1 MTNREIIF
9 TESLKAFEKGLLKET
24 GRKITV
30 TLPNGTQKEINELEE
45 IHTFN
50 GWKERGYK
58 VKKGEKSKI
67 KFPIWKFTAKK
78 IEYTDKNGEEQESE
92 KTNMFLKLSAFF
104 TSEQVEPIKA

>member
-1 MTNREIIF
+1 MTNKEIIF
-9 TESLKAFEKGLLKET
+9 AESLKAFEKGLLKET

-30 TLPNGTQKEINELEE
+30 ELPDGTKQEINELEE

-50 GWKERGYK
+50 GWKERGYS

-67 KFPIWKFTAKK
+67 KFAIWKYTVKK
-78 IEYTDKNGEEQESE
+78 IEYTDRNGEEQESE
-92 KTNMFLKLSAFF
+92 KSNMFLKVSAFF

>member
-9 TESLKAFEKGLLKET
+9 AESLKAFEKGLLKET

-30 TLPNGTQKEINELEE
+30 TLPDGTQKEINELEE

-50 GWKERGYK
+50 GWKERGYS

-78 IEYTDKNGEEQESE
+78 IETENKNGEIEESE